1 MIENLAQQRGLIP
14 EVVDAL
20 AEQQRVYERQPA
32 LPVHLFEVSQ
42 YAAITLR
49 DWKLPSTLSVAVL
62 LSPLLAHH
70 FSSEE
75 ALEQRFGHQALL
87 LAKQLVAWSASIIG
101 VDELDEHAS
110 STYYSMLLRRL
121 LRQAYLDLPHL
132 SLLLLLMAE
141 HDAYLSL
148 RPTEVAALTEA
159 VFIPLASILGMWR
172 VRRQWLDKSLSVLHP
187 DDYEEIARLMR
198 EVGLAA
204 REGGS
209 NVTQHESV
217 AEQTNI
223 SPEER
228 RKRRIEQKAAQERD
242 RIYEDVKETLV
253 NSLRQE
259 GLEPTSIQPKEPSVG
274 TFLYRC
280 RAGESKEELINRLRI
295 RVECATRQDCYRV
308 LGIIHRLGIPL
319 TPRFSEHFCDSI
331 ASPNPN
337 GYRALH
343 TSIGYRHGTSGV
355 TPVDFRILTRDMHH
369 VNESGVLATLP
380 HHSTQVHERV
390 AWWNKLDEQSDE
402 FCRRRVILERSDIG
416 TRSNTL
422 YIFTPQGEVVYQKD
436 GSTAL
441 DFAYSI
447 HTDLGHH
454 ALKIEINNK
463 PVPHNY
469 PLRNGDWIQ
478 IHYDPYFTGPDWSW
492 LGAVQTASAR
502 HKIRQGLV
510 ARARAIHQGRQK
522 IEDILLGLVHS
533 YKKERKYELT
543 LSTARLDT
551 FLSQVVQLHHL
562 PDLGALYEEVAADRI
577 SPHKIAQH
585 FISAELSA
593 ALVDENG
600 ASVAYPVYR
609 IHFCNRCLPVPG
621 EPLIAFEA
629 PRQTLKVHQA
639 KSKRCLNQVRKSRS
653 VSVHW
658 AEVAQTKNTEL
669 ILFQVEVED
678 RNRILGDIL
687 HSVYTEP
694 GTYLHGVEAQKD
706 SRGNA
711 HITLLVEADD
721 LKHVV
726 NMQTQIETVR
736 GVRRVLSCLP
746 SPSQSR
752 ALHTPVKEVQRN
764 PYTYQ
769 EVYDRLR
776 FYDRQEPIDVVLR
789 WLEEAPPT
797 DRLILHGQRR
807 VGKTSLAKYLIHE
820 ILPERRV
827 AQPVWIDF
835 QDLTQ
840 FTAQSIVQLI
850 VQAVYDALKKAPP
863 LQHIGEEP
871 TLWLN
876 RALEEAAAQRRA
888 SRLFLLIDEF
898 NVLLDA
904 EQKGHLSPVVFANL
918 RSVMSKRRDLN
929 WLLIVQDTHFQ
940 NPASWGSAAPLFQQS
955 RPLHLLHLDPHWANK
970 LILEPA
976 QRAGMLYEET
986 LPAAIMALT
995 DGNPYLLQV
1004 LCHELLQR
1012 VIKLHRMN
1020 ITADD
1025 LNHVVNLFTG
1035 EKDGSRIFHHF
1046 VHYLK
1051 PIEKIVLSAIAHSSG
1066 DGDWVNIAD
1075 VLMLIGHK
1083 EERPPTE
1090 VLCSTIKGLERQ
1102 GILAL
1107 RSIDQKEQIRI
1118 PINLFCNYVAECIDI
1133 QGAIEAWKTH

>member
-1 MIENLAQQRGLIP
+1 MIENLAQILGSLPQ
-14 EVVDAL
+14 VVDAL
-20 AEQQRVYERQPA
+20 AEQQRACGRHPA
-32 LPVHLFEVSQ
+32 LPPHLFEVSQ
-42 YAAITLR
+42 YAAITLC
-49 DWKLPSTLSVAVL
+49 DWELPSALSVAVL

-75 ALEQRFGHQALL
+75 GLERRFGHQALL
-87 LAKQLVAWSASIIG
+87 LAKQLVTWSASISK
-101 VDELDEHAS
+101 VDKPDEHAS

-132 SLLLLLMAE
+132 SLVLLLMAE

-148 RPTEVAALTEA
+148 RPKEVAALTEA
-159 VFIPLASILGMWR
+159 AFIPLVSILGMWR
-172 VRRQWLDKSLSVLHP
+172 VRRQWLDKSLSVLYP
-187 DDYEEIARLMR
+187 NDYAEITRLMR

-209 NVTQHESV
+209 NWAQHESLV
-217 AEQTNI
+217 EQMNI

-228 RKRRIEQKAAQERD
+228 RKRRIEQKTAQERD
-242 RIYEDVKETLV
+242 RIYEDVKELLV
-253 NSLRQE
+253 NALQQE
-259 GLEPTSIQPKEPSVG
+259 GLALTSIQPKEPSIG

-280 RAGESKEELINRLRI
+280 QRGDSKEELINRLRI
-295 RVECATRQDCYRV
+295 RVECATRQDCYRLLDIV
-308 LGIIHRLGIPL
+308 HRLGTPL
-319 TPRFSEHFCDSI
+319 TPRFSEHFCDYI

-343 TSIGYRHGTSGV
+343 TSIGYRHDTNGI
-355 TPVDFRILTRDMHH
+355 TPVDFRILTGNMHH
-369 VNESGVLATLP
+369 VNERGVLATLP

-416 TRSNTL
+416 TRSNRL
-422 YIFTPQGEVVYQKD
+422 YVFTPQGEVVYQKD

-469 PLRNGDWIQ
+469 PLHNGDWIQ

-492 LGAVQTASAR
+492 LSAVQTASAR
-502 HKIRQGLV
+502 HKIRQGLL
-510 ARARAIHQGRQK
+510 ARARVIHQGRQK
-522 IEDILLGLVHS
+522 IEDILLRLVQS

-551 FLSQVVQLHHL
+551 FLSQVVQIHHL
-562 PDLGALYEEVAADRI
+562 SDLGALYEEVAAERI

-585 FISAELSA
+585 FISTELSA

-600 ASVAYPVYR
+600 ASIAYPAYR
-609 IHFCNRCLPVPG
+609 IHFCDRCRPVPG
-621 EPLIAFEA
+621 EMLIAFET
-629 PRQTLKVHQA
+629 PRQTLKIHQA
-639 KSKRCLNQVRKSRS
+639 KSKNCLNQVRQSRS
-653 VSVHW
+653 VPIYW

-669 ILFQVEVED
+669 TLFQVEVED
-678 RNRILGDIL
+678 RSRILGDVL
-687 HSVYTEP
+687 HSIYSEP
-694 GTYLHGVEAQKD
+694 GAYLHSVEAQKD
-706 SRGNA
+706 SHGNA
-711 HITLLVEADD
+711 HITLLVEANN

-726 NMQTQIETVR
+726 NMQTQIEMVH
-736 GVRRVLSCLP
+736 GVRRVLAGLP
-746 SPSQSR
+746 SPSQFW
-752 ALHTPVKEVQRN
+752 ALQTPVKEVQRN

-776 FYDRQEPIDVVLR
+776 FYDRQEPIDAILR
-789 WLEEAPPT
+789 WLDETPPT

-820 ILPERRV
+820 ILPECRV
-827 AQPVWIDF
+827 ARPVWIDF
-835 QDLTQ
+835 QDLTR

-850 VQAVYDALKKAPP
+850 VQSVYDVLQKPLP
-863 LQHIGEEP
+863 LQGMGEEP

-876 RALEEAAAQRRA
+876 RALEEAISERHA
-888 SRLFLLIDEF
+888 SRLLLIIDEF
-898 NVLLDA
+898 NALLDA

-940 NPASWGSAAPLFQQS
+940 NPASWGSVAPLFQQS

-976 QRAGMLYEET
+976 QRAGMLYEEA

-995 DGNPYLLQV
+995 NGNPYLIQV

-1025 LNHVVNLFTG
+1025 LNHVVNLFTS

-1046 VHYLK
+1046 VHCLK
-1051 PIEKIVLSAIAHSSG
+1051 PIEKIVLAAIAHSSS

-1075 VLMLIGHK
+1075 VLPLIRHK
-1083 EERPPTE
+1083 EERLLTE
-1090 VLCSTIKGLERQ
+1090 VLRSTIKGLERQ

-1107 RSIDQKEQIRI
+1107 RSILQKEQIRI
-1118 PINLFCNYVAECIDI
+1118 PIHLFCNYVAECIDI
-1133 QGAIEAWKTH
+1133 QGAIEEWKTY